1 MFLKLT
7 WFAGKRMLRGYIGLV
22 FLMLLPLAIIT
33 VNGFAMGDMVVD
45 DSGRRGMDVIA
56 VGIVIGFQL
65 VGGFYTMEYMKEDLF
80 TNFRWRMQS
89 LPLKLHVYAYSIL
102 TASTLFSAIN
112 GFVIVL
118 FTHWVYGVEWGN
130 IGWVVLVLI
139 LVSLI
144 SQMVFLTAVLGF
156 RKYRFAELTGYA
168 YVFIFMILAG
178 YFFVPIPDAAIFD
191 VINKYLNPLA
201 LGETAIVNVMMGED
215 ISEAVWSAGLLLLGS
230 VIIGL
235 IAMLIGRRRLV

>member
-1 MFLKLT
+1 MFFRLT
-7 WFAGKRMLRGYIGLV
+7 WFAVKRMLRGYIGLI
-22 FLMLLPLAIIT
+22 FLLVLPLAIIT

-45 DSGRRGMDVIA
+45 DSGRRGIDIIA

-102 TASTLFSAIN
+102 TASTLYSAIN

-118 FTHWVYGVEWGN
+118 FTHWVYGVGWGN

-144 SQMVFLTAVLGF
+144 SQTVFLTAVLGF
-156 RKYRFAELTGYA
+156 RKYRFAELTGYS

-178 YFFVPIPDAAIFD
+178 YFFVSIPDVAIFN

-201 LGETAIVNVMMGED
+201 LGETAIVNVMLGEN
-215 ISEAVWSAGLLLLGS
+215 ISEAVWSVGLLLLGS
-230 VIIGL
+230 VIFGL
-235 IAMLIGRRRLV
+235 ITMIIGRRRLV